1 MGLYGKKEEPN
12 MIIHWM
18 NKQYLIKRFVPFSFC
33 TLNFADLEYFFKE
46 KKCFKH
52 LKMAVRMIFSK
63 TGRI

>member
-18 NKQYLIKRFVPFSFC
+18 NKQYLIKRCVPFSFC
-33 TLNFADLEYFFKE
+33 PLNFADFEYFFKK

-52 LKMAVRMIFSK
+52 LKMA
-63 TGRI
+63 